1 MQSTWSEMWSRSKVS
16 TFGIGT
22 SVPRQHRSCRTA
34 NGVGSDSHAVRLADV
49 RSRRCAGGF
58 TPPERGRVE
67 AGGLEVYEEGPAGRS
82 ETSPASAA
90 GALGLGLNKILAVI
104 GVACLVHPSAAE
116 AVR

>member
-90 GALGLGLNKILAVI
+90 GALELGPAGTSRLRDPERRLEGAR
-104 GVACLVHPSAAE
+104 A
-116 AVR
+116 